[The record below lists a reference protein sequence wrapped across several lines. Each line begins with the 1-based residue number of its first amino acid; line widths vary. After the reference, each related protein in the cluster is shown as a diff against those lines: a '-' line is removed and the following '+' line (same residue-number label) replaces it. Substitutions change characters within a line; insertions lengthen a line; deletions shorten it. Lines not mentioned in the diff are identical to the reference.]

1 RVAAANPNTVVV
13 VNSGLPVLMPWAAD
27 VPAIVQAWL
36 PGQAFGEAIAAVLS
50 GGAEP
55 GGRLPVSMPRA
66 EADSPVLRAQ
76 PDNGVLE
83 YAEGLL
89 VGYRGYDRAGRDPLF
104 AFGHGLGYTEWEYES
119 IAASETAVMVTVR
132 NSGARAG
139 REVVQVYSE
148 AAGEDASRPVRVLAG
163 FATVT
168 AAPGERVEATIAL
181 HPRTFMGYD
190 EEAPAWQRKSGAYTM
205 RAGRSSRDL
214 RLAAGIVV
222 R

>member
-1 RVAAANPNTVVV
+1 
-13 VNSGLPVLMPWAAD
+13 
-27 VPAIVQAWL
+27 
-36 PGQAFGEAIAAVLS
+36 
-50 GGAEP
+50 
-55 GGRLPVSMPRA
+55 
-66 EADSPVLRAQ
+66 
-76 PDNGVLE
+76 
-83 YAEGLL
+83 
-89 VGYRGYDRAGRDPLF
+89 
-104 AFGHGLGYTEWEYES
+104 
-119 IAASETAVMVTVR
+119 
-132 NSGARAG
+132 AG

-190 EEAPAWQRKSGAYTM
+190 EEAAAWQRQSGAYTM

-222 R
+222 RWLRPAISSSRIRSPRGTPRGTRAMPPRPSPGPGPRAERRTARPRSRRARCRRSAR